1 MSPAQRGLSRYYK
14 QRSLSRYYLHFMAA
28 KLEPEF
34 LSIRSLIAREVH
46 QVALEHG
53 RALVPLTEEMKLF
66 ESGLDSLGLAV
77 LVIRLADV
85 LGVDPFDSRGSAAS
99 PVTFGDFVRMY
110 EDSQEQ

>member
-1 MSPAQRGLSRYYK
+1 MSPA
-14 QRSLSRYYLHFMAA
+14 QRSLSRYYWKRSLGRYYLHVMAA
-28 KLEPEF
+28 KLEREF
-34 LSIRSLIAREVH
+34 LSIRSLIAREVQ

-53 RALVPLTEEMKLF
+53 RALAPLTEEMKLL

-77 LVIRLADV
+77 VVIRLADA
-85 LGVDPFDSRGSAAS
+85 LGVDPFGAGGGNAS

>member
-14 QRSLSRYYLHFMAA
+14 QRSLSRYDLHFMAA
-28 KLEPEF
+28 KPELELF
-34 LSIRSLIAREVH
+34 SIRSLIAREVH

-53 RALVPLTEEMKLF
+53 RALVPLTEEMKLL

-77 LVIRLADV
+77 VVIRLADA
-85 LGVDPFDSRGSAAS
+85 LGVDPFGAGGNTAS